1 MMVTSG
7 SDPERRRR
15 ASVGEAEP
23 SCSASRCWW
32 ALASYTGSNA
42 LNPSGGSRR
51 SSLGI
56 TPPLP
61 SAWSSMSTLTWYCS
75 HSDNSAVPVN
85 PRADTPDRI
94 LDGARQHLVGSTT
107 DIIAEQLADIIAE
120 Q

>member
-1 MMVTSG
+1 
-7 SDPERRRR
+7 
-15 ASVGEAEP
+15 
-23 SCSASRCWW
+23 
-32 ALASYTGSNA
+32 
-42 LNPSGGSRR
+42 
-51 SSLGI
+51 
-56 TPPLP
+56 
-61 SAWSSMSTLTWYCS
+61 MSTLTWYCS